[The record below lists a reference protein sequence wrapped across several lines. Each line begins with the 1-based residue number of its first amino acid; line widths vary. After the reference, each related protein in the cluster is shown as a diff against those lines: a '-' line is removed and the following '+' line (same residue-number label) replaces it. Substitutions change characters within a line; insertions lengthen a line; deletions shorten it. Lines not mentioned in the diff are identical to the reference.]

1 MNQLFALVTY
11 GMKHQWIVDPNPS
24 LFKLFQLYKRP
35 NSPFEMVD
43 EPMDLVMDQL
53 LDLGFDL
60 GLFQPN
66 TVNERDAFEA
76 YLFDFVMPSPS
87 ETKMTFLR
95 LYQHNRRKAFDYLYH
110 LSIDVNYIKTKR
122 IAQNVSFNYS
132 SIYGTIDLTIN
143 LSKPEKDP
151 KDIAKALEQKDL
163 PKSGPKCL
171 ICKENEHNYDNARMN
186 LRIIPITLHRRLW
199 HFQYSPYAY
208 YNEHCI
214 ILSDDHTP
222 MKMCD
227 DTFHYLLDFI
237 DYNPE
242 YFIGSNADIPI
253 VGGSILD
260 HDHFQGGKQH
270 FPIESA
276 QTIKLYE
283 INALTI
289 EHIFWPLST
298 IRLTSSNR
306 ASILSMA
313 KTILNQWR
321 TYDNEVLDIQSK
333 SYGLHNTIT
342 PIARKHGDAYQIDII
357 LRNNRVNDAYPEGI
371 FHPHR
376 DVQHIKK
383 ENIGLIE
390 AMGLAILPGRLKVE
404 LAKGL
409 DFILN
414 GTVYP
419 ELAIHQTWLDTLKQ
433 SYQIRDMADL
443 EAAVGEKFKT
453 VLEHAGVFKLN
464 DSGIEAMDQFIQSCI
479 Q

>member
-1 MNQLFALVTY
+1 MNPLFALVTY
-11 GMKHQWIVDPNPS
+11 GLKHQWIVDPNPS
-24 LFKLFQLYKRP
+24 LHKLLQLYNLP
-35 NSPFEMVD
+35 LSPFKMVD
-43 EPMDLVMDQL
+43 EPIDLVMEKL

-60 GLFQPN
+60 GLFEPN
-66 TVNERDAFEA
+66 TLNERDAFEA

-95 LYQHNRRKAFDYLYH
+95 LYQQNRRKAFDYLYH
-110 LSIDVNYIKTKR
+110 LSMDVNYIKTKR
-122 IAQNVSFNYS
+122 IAQNVSFHYP

-151 KDIAKALEQKDL
+151 KDIAKALEQKDV
-163 PKSGPKCL
+163 PKTGPKCL

-186 LRIIPITLHRRLW
+186 LRIIPITLYKRLW

-222 MKMCD
+222 MKMCEE
-227 DTFHYLLDFI
+227 TFHYLLDFI
-237 DYNPE
+237 DYNPD

-260 HDHFQGGKQH
+260 HDHFQGGKHH

-276 QTIKLYE
+276 KIIKSYQ
-283 INALTI
+283 IQDLTLS
-289 EHIFWPLST
+289 HIYWPLST
-298 IRLTSSNR
+298 IRLTSQNR
-306 ASILSMA
+306 DTLLKVS
-313 KTILNQWR
+313 KRILNQWR
-321 TYDNEVLDIQSK
+321 TYDHEALDIISK

-342 PIARKHGDAYQIDII
+342 PIARKVNDAYQIDII
-357 LRNNRVNDAYPEGI
+357 LRNNRVNEVYPEGI

-390 AMGLAILPGRLKVE
+390 AMGLAILPGRLKTE

-409 DFILN
+409 DFILH
-414 GTVYP
+414 GTIYP
-419 ELAIHQTWLDTLKQ
+419 ELAIHQPWLNALKQ
-433 SYQIRDMADL
+433 SNQVHNMADL
-443 EAAVGEKFKT
+443 EAAVGDKFKT

-464 DSGIEAMDQFIQSCI
+464 DSGIQAMDKFIQNCI